1 MVVMR
6 SSVLVGVGAMSA
18 LLLGCGSSSHTTAQT
33 ARCPAG
39 KTLISGHFHF
49 YGCVPSQEARV
60 LFICNEG
67 GYELAGILDLS
78 DATSLLLPHPAITT
92 AATRSAL
99 RKPVE
104 RRCMPSETIP
114 PAEAREN

>member
-6 SSVLVGVGAMSA
+6 FSVLVGVGAMSA

-49 YGCVPSQEARV
+49 YGCVP
-60 LFICNEG
+60 
-67 GYELAGILDLS
+67 
-78 DATSLLLPHPAITT
+78 
-92 AATRSAL
+92 
-99 RKPVE
+99 
-104 RRCMPSETIP
+104 
-114 PAEAREN
+114 